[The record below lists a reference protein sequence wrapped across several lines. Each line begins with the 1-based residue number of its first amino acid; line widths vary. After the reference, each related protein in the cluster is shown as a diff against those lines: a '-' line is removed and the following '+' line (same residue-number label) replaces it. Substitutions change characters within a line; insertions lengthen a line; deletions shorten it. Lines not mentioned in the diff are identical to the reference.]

1 MDADCNVHDH
11 VLGMFGNVA
20 VDAEEVGTF
29 EGFESEAEMMV
40 SMKSTSKTETY

>member
-1 MDADCNVHDH
+1 
-11 VLGMFGNVA
+11 VLGTFGDAA

-40 SMKSTSKTETY
+40 SMESISETGTY